1 MSEFGCRLP
10 QGRCGLKYRWYL
22 RQGQQDRSPSARKVW
37 IEIAFSRRTAGSVTV
52 AFRKE
57 GVDWNTTYSL
67 REKTAEGRL
76 PQGRCGLKYYF
87 RYIVINFFCRL
98 PQGRCGLKYYIISVI
113 SWQEVSP
120 SARKVWI
127 EILLSVMKM
136 KLTRVA
142 FRKEGVD
149 WNIPFDLPLL
159 TLCVAFRKEGVDWNL
174 ISLIAAFPV

>member
-1 MSEFGCRLP
+1 MKMSELGCRLP

-67 REKTAEGRL
+67 REKTAEG
-76 PQGRCGLKYYF
+76 
-87 RYIVINFFCRL
+87 RL